1 MKRNNKQRM
10 NEINEEE
17 FNKKV
22 ESSNCMVILHPENYD
37 SVHATVHVKFDFDME
52 EDFANEIVPKIA
64 DTILMSEIAKL
75 IRNEYVIEVYGK
87 LSFYP
92 ETSQCKYDVVCMR
105 PVRHNLPGVLT
116 GEGWK
121 NSIDEFSE
129 RRMQEYKQGF

>member
-17 FNKKV
+17 FHKKV

-75 IRNEYVIEVYGK
+75 IRNEYVIEVYGTIVFQPNSPK
-87 LSFYP
+87 IRYN
-92 ETSQCKYDVVCMR
+92 VVCMR
-105 PVRHNLPGVLT
+105 PMRHNLPFTLSD
-116 GEGWK
+116 EGWK
-121 NSIDEFSE
+121 ASIEEFAE
-129 RRMQEYKQGF
+129 RLLQEYKQGF